1 MNVQVEMVKL
11 IKLRI
16 KRMSIMFNVHSGVF
30 RGGLRLGPPFL
41 KRKVDRLKMN
51 AFQLVTIE
59 LVLFQIT
66 LYYHCCET
74 PVYRFAKGCV

>member
-41 KRKVDRLKMN
+41 KRKVDRLKMK
-51 AFQLVTIE
+51 AL
-59 LVLFQIT
+59 
-66 LYYHCCET
+66 
-74 PVYRFAKGCV
+74 